1 MKTLVIDQMPQLPFQ
16 VSEAINQLRINL
28 GFCGSQIKTIMIT
41 SSVPNEG
48 KSFLTIQLWKRMA
61 EVGTPVLLLDCD
73 FRNSEMRRK
82 YGIRS
87 TDGGKLLGAAHC
99 LAGQAQ
105 LEDVIYST
113 NIPQGYMIPVASTIA
128 NPTILLESPRFAR
141 MLEDCAG
148 RFGCVLVDTPPLG
161 SVADGLNI
169 ARYCDGSVLV
179 VRCGSTPRRLVYN
192 SVQLLGRTGKPL
204 LGVALNRANAGG
216 GAGGYYYRYYG
227 GSYDHTHDTNGK
239 EGGK

>member
-1 MKTLVIDQMPQLPFQ
+1 MLLCRRLLNDTFVTPEEVAGSLGLQPLATIPEAQPEGGAGQARPHPAQMEERPVMKTLVIDQMPQLPFQ

-41 SSVPNEG
+41 SSSAQRGQELPDHPAVEADGRGGHPG
-48 KSFLTIQLWKRMA
+48 DCSWTA
-61 EVGTPVLLLDCD
+61 TSATPRC
-73 FRNSEMRRK
+73 
-82 YGIRS
+82 
-87 TDGGKLLGAAHC
+87 AANTASAARTAASCWVRPHC

-148 RFGCVLVDTPPLG
+148 RFGCVLVDTPPSG
-161 SVADGLNI
+161 Q
-169 ARYCDGSVLV
+169 
-179 VRCGSTPRRLVYN
+179 PWP
-192 SVQLLGRTGKPL
+192 TG
-204 LGVALNRANAGG
+204 
-216 GAGGYYYRYYG
+216 
-227 GSYDHTHDTNGK
+227 
-239 EGGK
+239 

>member
-1 MKTLVIDQMPQLPFQ
+1 MKTLAIDQMPQLPFQ

-148 RFGCVLVDTPPLG
+148 RFGCLHADVYFGALRFRLDGRLRGLPARDVVRETSVVRTHLTQKVVGRILG
-161 SVADGLNI
+161 SD
-169 ARYCDGSVLV
+169 LV
-179 VRCGSTPRRLVYN
+179 RACG
-192 SVQLLGRTGKPL
+192 
-204 LGVALNRANAGG
+204 
-216 GAGGYYYRYYG
+216 
-227 GSYDHTHDTNGK
+227 DHRFIRDMG
-239 EGGK
+239 